1 MRISGLGGLLA
12 GVLATAFLAGCGGS
26 AGTPPT
32 PSANNAQNAMA
43 SLARLP
49 TTEIAFS
56 DATATVG
63 VRLSGENPFTT
74 HHYGKVLGYFKGTI
88 SKTSEVVIL
97 ATGTNVVFK
106 NVDTSHPHTV
116 SFLGDAT
123 KMKAPWPAHFNGS
136 SSVSTAGTAIGTP
149 NFSTGPLS
157 PGTTSLVYTT
167 GSPGFY
173 MVGCAFHYDL
183 FGMRTVIIVK

>member
-1 MRISGLGGLLA
+1 MRVTGLGKLLA
-12 GVLATAFLAGCGGS
+12 GSLAAAFIAGCGGS
-26 AGTPPT
+26 ASTSPM
-32 PSANNAQNAMA
+32 PSANNTQSA
-43 SLARLP
+43 SNMSPSRSPA
-49 TTEIAFS
+49 TEVTF
-56 DATATVG
+56 DATGKVG
-63 VRLSGENPFTT
+63 VRLTGEASFMTR
-74 HHYGKVLGYFKGTI
+74 HYGKVLGYFKGTT
-88 SKTSEVVIL
+88 SKTSQVVVL

-106 NVDTSHPHTV
+106 NVDSGDPHTV

-123 KMKAPWPAHFNGS
+123 KTMAPWPHSFNGS

-157 PGTTSLVYTT
+157 PGTSSLVYTT

-183 FGMRTVIIVK
+183 FGMRTVIVVK

>member
-1 MRISGLGGLLA
+1 MRVTDLGKLLA
-12 GVLATAFLAGCGGS
+12 GSLAAAFIAGCGGS
-26 AGTPPT
+26 AGTSPM
-32 PSANNAQNAMA
+32 PSANNNPA
-43 SLARLP
+43 SMMSLSRSPA
-49 TTEIAFS
+49 TEITF
-56 DATATVG
+56 DATSKVG
-63 VRLSGENPFTT
+63 VRLTGETPFNSR
-74 HHYGKVLGYFKGTI
+74 HYGKVLGYFKGL
-88 SKTSEVVIL
+88 TSTTSQVVVL

-123 KMKAPWPAHFNGS
+123 KTMAPWPKSFNGS

-149 NFSTGPLS
+149 NFSTGPLNS
-157 PGTTSLVYTT
+157 GTSSLVYTT

-183 FGMRTVIIVK
+183 FGMRTVIVVK